1 MSLAGPR
8 SERWCLVLL
17 LLAAVGCMRGGA
29 VPPPASISSLP
40 PVQMGPPQ
48 VAAATPPATS
58 PLLEVPQTSSWKPQ
72 AAERQWKYIVLHH
85 TASTQGSVE
94 SIHEA
99 HLQKKDKSGKPWLG
113 IGYHFVIGNGQGMP
127 DGQIEPTFRWNQ
139 QLHGAHAGSQDPEYN
154 QLGIGIVLVGNFQ
167 KTSPTAAQLA
177 SVKKLVRT
185 LKSQYR
191 ISSSKV
197 IGHRDI
203 RSTEC
208 PGEMF
213 PLADIARD
221 DSGNRLSDSGPQPG
235 FGVQV
240 AGQIEAF
247 TP

>member
-1 MSLAGPR
+1 MR
-8 SERWCLVLL
+8 S
-17 LLAAVGCMRGGA
+17 A

-40 PVQMGPPQ
+40 PVQPGPPS
-48 VAAATPPATS
+48 VTAAVPPPTS
-58 PLLEVPQTSSWKPQ
+58 PLLEVPRATSWKPLV
-72 AAERQWKYIVLHH
+72 AERQWKYIVLHH

-94 SIHEA
+94 SIHES
-99 HLQKKDKSGKPWLG
+99 HLQRKDKSGKPWLG
-113 IGYHFVIGNGQGMP
+113 IGYHFVIGNGKGMP

-154 QLGIGIVLVGNFQ
+154 QLGIGIVLVGNFE
-167 KTSPTAAQLA
+167 KSSPTDAQLA

-185 LKSQYR
+185 LKSQYK
-191 ISSSKV
+191 IPSSKV

-208 PGEMF
+208 PGSLF

-221 DSGNRLSDSGPQPG
+221 DSSRQLSNSGPQPG

-247 TP
+247 TR